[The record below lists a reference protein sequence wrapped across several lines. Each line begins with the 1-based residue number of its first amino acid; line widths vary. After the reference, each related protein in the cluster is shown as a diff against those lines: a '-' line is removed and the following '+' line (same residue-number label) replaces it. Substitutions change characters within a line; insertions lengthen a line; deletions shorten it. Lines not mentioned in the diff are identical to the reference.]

1 MHQPS
6 ETLVTPPVRTLKTA
20 NPPVQHPSVFA
31 SMTQT
36 TTVAR
41 RRGARRAQG
50 CGGKS
55 RVQLPAPPGPTQ
67 PGSCARSRGLHRP
80 QQVGADGA
88 RPRQA
93 EGLAPLR
100 QPAGGLALVE
110 ASRGLCLPGP
120 FRSAPPRPA
129 PTSKMVALQSGRG
142 LRPLV
147 SGRCGLDGRVEVR
160 APLWVSPLTVP
171 TDAVLEPGSAVHLAR
186 PAYLRGLLQGERSMG
201 NSRPGGLAPGV
212 GDMTWGSPL
221 VSGRGKSWPRFFS
234 EPGGPSPSGQG
245 EQASDLRGS
254 ACASLHRPPQGLA
267 VTAHR

>member
-120 FRSAPPRPA
+120 FRSAPPRPHVQDGGPPERSRA
-129 PTSKMVALQSGRG
+129 QASG
-142 LRPLV
+142 
-147 SGRCGLDGRVEVR
+147 EWAVR
-160 APLWVSPLTVP
+160 A
-171 TDAVLEPGSAVHLAR
+171 G
-186 PAYLRGLLQGERSMG
+186 
-201 NSRPGGLAPGV
+201 RPGG
-212 GDMTWGSPL
+212 
-221 VSGRGKSWPRFFS
+221 S
-234 EPGGPSPSGQG
+234 EG
-245 EQASDLRGS
+245 
-254 ACASLHRPPQGLA
+254 ASLGLTPHCPYRWCPGAGICRASGAPCIPPRSA
-267 VTAHR
+267 PR